1 MYRGIDVVNIIENI
15 KNNLDNMTKSEY
27 AVAVYCLSNLG
38 VFAFDT
44 LEVAAEKAET
54 STASVIRFC
63 KKMGFDGYK
72 PFQEC
77 VRSGFR
83 YQPSLPDKFRR
94 NINLDITNQ
103 LMEQTVSESIAAI
116 EKTYANIPNE
126 RVVEAVNLISKAP
139 RVFTFGLREAFSM
152 AHYAYTR
159 MLSVRKD
166 VFILD
171 SGMNF
176 TFESMLNLRKD
187 DVCIFYMFHRYTKA
201 SVQILEKLTQSG
213 IKVILIS
220 SAPFEYVKST
230 QALILPCFVD
240 IGGIKNSYIAAASI
254 TDYLCNA
261 SAMTLGDS
269 ALKHMKEAEKL
280 FGDFSVL
287 E

>member
-1 MYRGIDVVNIIENI
+1 MNIIENI

-44 LEVAAEKAET
+44 LEAVAKKADT

-103 LMEQTVSESIAAI
+103 LMEQTVSESISVL
-116 EKTYANIPNE
+116 EKTYAGIPNE
-126 RVVEAVNLISKAP
+126 CIVEAVNLISKAP

-152 AHYAYTR
+152 AHYAYSR

-166 VFILD
+166 VYILD

-176 TFESMLNLRKD
+176 TYESLLNMRKD

-201 SVQILEKLTQSG
+201 SLQILQKLTEAGVQI
-213 IKVILIS
+213 ILIS
-220 SAPFEYVKST
+220 SPPFDAVKDFKV
-230 QALILPCFVD
+230 LILPCFVD
-240 IGGIKNSYIAAASI
+240 IGGIKNSYVAAASI
-254 TDYLCNA
+254 TDYLCSA

-269 ALKHMKEAEKL
+269 ALKHMKEAEKV
-280 FGDFSVL
+280 FSDFSVL

>member
-1 MYRGIDVVNIIENI
+1 MNIIENI

-27 AVAVYCLSNLG
+27 AVAAYCLSNLG

-44 LEVAAEKAET
+44 LETAAEKANT

-63 KKMGFDGYK
+63 KKMGFEGYK

-83 YQPSLPDKFRR
+83 YQPSLPDKFKR

-103 LMEQTVSESIAAI
+103 LMEQTVSESIAAL
-116 EKTYANIPNE
+116 EKTYADIPNE
-126 RVVEAVNLISKAP
+126 RIIEAVNLISKAP

-166 VFILD
+166 VYILD
-171 SGMNF
+171 SGINF
-176 TFESMLNLRKD
+176 TFESLISLAEN
-187 DVCIFYMFHRYTKA
+187 DVCIFYIFHRYTKA
-201 SVQILEKLTQSG
+201 SLQILEKLTKAG
-213 IKVILIS
+213 VRVILIS
-220 SAPFEYVKST
+220 SPPFDTVKASK
-230 QALILPCFVD
+230 ALILPCIAD
-240 IGGIKNSYIAAASI
+240 IGGIKNSYVAAASI